1 MSEHYAISAV
11 RDGFRRA
18 GRQWGR
24 KAEIVA
30 AFDLT
35 DDQLEALRGDESI
48 TITPCAVDGP
58 AGATAKVAESARAW
72 GAEIAE
78 ALGLAAAATTG
89 EVLAAA
95 RAKGG
100 SPGAPGAPATV
111 AELRDALIRAG
122 IGALEPGREDHWTG
136 AGLPEV
142 AALRTATG
150 LAVSAAERDRAWGEI
165 QQGA

>member
-24 KAEIVA
+24 KAEIVPA
-30 AFDLT
+30 ADLT
-35 DDQLEALRGDESI
+35 PDQLEALRADESI
-48 TITPCAVDGP
+48 TITPCAADGP
-58 AGATAKVAESARAW
+58 PEPGTAADLAVRAG
-72 GAEIAE
+72 
-78 ALGLAAAATTG
+78 
-89 EVLAAA
+89 
-95 RAKGG
+95 
-100 SPGAPGAPATV
+100 ATV

-122 IGALEPGREDHWTG
+122 IGTLEPGREDHWTG
-136 AGLPEV
+136 PGLPEV

-150 LAVSAAERDRAWGEI
+150 LASISAAERDRVWGEI